1 MKTFTSRLIGLG
13 LMLSLGA
20 SALPA
25 LAAQYKLS
33 WEPVEDPRVLGYR
46 VYYGQGHRDY
56 DQWVDVGNVT
66 SYTFPD
72 LDPNQVYSFAVKS
85 HDGVGQESQLST
97 EVTSGY
103 FRFVVGMGPDP
114 LNSGQLVV
122 LNQNQDT
129 EREVSVTW
137 SAYNQLSG
145 EARVA
150 TGDIDG
156 DGRDEVVI
164 GFGPVDQPGL
174 PEGRFLVLD
183 DDFSF
188 VRWGQVDW
196 PDYNVANGETRPA
209 LGDID
214 GDGKDEIVI
223 GLGAGGNGMLQV
235 FRYADGELA
244 SMGWAELGWP
254 DYEQANGE
262 TWPSLGD
269 IDGDG
274 LADLAIGVGSGGGG
288 TLVIKTGFDTSSLE
302 TGGNPS
308 WQNEIQSSMPWAEYA
323 AQIGETRPALGD
335 LTGDGTAEIV
345 VGLGQSGGGYLEIFD
360 YQDPGL
366 VHMGTAGIQWPDY
379 NAQNGETRPAL
390 GDIDLDGRDEI
401 IVGLGTGGAGYV
413 DLLDDESWQYAS
425 LGMLQ
430 IGSAAYQ
437 AAGGESWPAFKRERL
452 AAAPPVE
459 YRLTLLQSGTGSGTV
474 GGGGLFPAGTIVSPS
489 ASAGADSTFSGWTPT
504 SCGSPFALNA
514 DTTCTATFTLLP
526 SYALTVSR
534 SGSGSGSVISSP
546 AGIDC
551 GSDCSESYVSG
562 TAVTLTAAPA
572 SSAVFG
578 GWSGACSGTSS
589 CLITMSSAKS
599 VTATFNSVPSYQLTV
614 KTRGSGMVTSSPAG
628 IDCGGD
634 CTESYAKGTAVTLTA
649 SPVDGFRFTGW
660 SGACSGTQTC
670 RLSMSRN
677 LTVTATF
684 RR

>member
-1 MKTFTSRLIGLG
+1 MKTFISRLIGLG

-235 FRYADGELA
+235 FRYADGVLA

-452 AAAPPVE
+452 AAAPHIDH
-459 YRLTLLQSGTGSGTV
+459 RLTLLKDGTGSGTV
-474 GGGGLFPAGTIVSPS
+474 GGGGLFPAGTIVSPT
-489 ASAGADSTFSGWTPT
+489 ASADADSSFAGWAPT
-504 SCGSPFALNA
+504 SCGATFALTG

-526 SYALTVSR
+526 RYALTATL
-534 SGSGSGSVISSP
+534 SGSGSVTSSP

-551 GSDCSESYVSG
+551 GGDCSESYVSG
-562 TAVTLTAAPA
+562 TAVTLTATPA
-572 SSAVFG
+572 SGHVFG

-589 CLITMSSAKS
+589 CQVTMSSAKS
-599 VTATFNSVPSYQLTV
+599 VTATFKSLPSYQLTV
-614 KTRGSGMVTSSPAG
+614 KTRGSGSVTSSPAG
-628 IDCGGD
+628 ISCGGD
-634 CTESYAKGTAVTLTA
+634 CTESYMKDTEVTLTA
-649 SPVDGFRFTGW
+649 TPVDGFRFTGW
-660 SGACSGTQTC
+660 SGACSGIGTC
-670 RLSMSRN
+670 RLTMKKA